1 MDRPNVF
8 NLPVF
13 LSLVAILIPLNLNA
27 QAGQRAALVIGNG
40 AYASSPLSNPPND
53 AADMAALF
61 RAADMEVL
69 ARTNLDLAG
78 MEQAVTDFIKL
89 LKGKDSAVVYYAGH
103 GMQVNGENYLIPIK
117 EDIRTDAQVR
127 SRSLSVS
134 DLLDRIKDSGVGT
147 AVLFLDACRDNP
159 FPGSSRSGSRGLTV
173 VAVPRDVETLVAY
186 ATEPG
191 STAADG
197 TARNGVFTAALLKN
211 LAEPGLN
218 IAEAMIKVRADVLA
232 LSGGKQSPRV
242 DLGLSRPWYLVDPE
256 TAARK
261 AREASGRANAELAA
275 LERELADRQT
285 RIGAAKDAAAREALE
300 LEQRKQEALRA
311 AKKLE
316 ADSLER
322 TAGFRRQAAEAEG
335 LKQAQVQ
342 ASIRAQEALSAAM
355 AKRRAELELLGSQAG
370 GDDPDG
376 LVASVE
382 RLRTAV
388 AEIRGQFDLSRQE
401 AERGIRAGFEPLFAV
416 FAKAEPELWET
427 DAEFAQRVRTDK
439 TKLEADRSA
448 TLANR
453 KTALDSEET
462 RQTAGL
468 QSQLDKAIAV
478 LEGKTWSLPA
488 SQVRVEP
495 GTYDRNTRLWPIQIT
510 SLDPLIE
517 AEETIIID
525 FSKSADLRTELT
537 AFDRAVKANALAG
550 EIGWGIRGD
559 PPNKRYFLVLR
570 SLAVRNLETGKA
582 VATASPRKDLAHF
595 TAGNRSAALSLT
607 KADVDFSVPS
617 GELPATVYV
626 NGQALGTTPLA
637 TRFQA
642 GQAEV
647 RYLWSDGTE
656 WKEIQTWTGGA
667 RYTLDPSM
675 PRVFVDFSVPTG
687 ELPAMVYVDGRA
699 LGTTPFATRFKVGQF
714 EVRFL
719 WPDGTEWK
727 ETQTWTVDAK
737 YTLRPV
743 VYRLPKG
750 EIHIKGGSFQMGS
763 DSGESDEKPMHTVRV
778 SDFYMM
784 KTEVT
789 QKDYTALMGTNPSNF
804 KGDTLPVEQVSWY
817 EAVAYANKLS
827 QKDGLRPV
835 YIINGTK
842 VNWDRKAN
850 GWRLPTEAEW
860 EYAARGGVSNQGYA
874 YASSNDAGTV
884 AWYDGNSG
892 NKTNPVGTKAPN
904 VLGLYDLS
912 GNVWEWCW
920 DWYTTYSNGIK
931 TDPAGA
937 ASGSYRIF
945 RSGSWFSVISYLH
958 STYRNFNTPDS
969 RYYDIGFRLV
979 RGN

>member
-1 MDRPNVF
+1 MDRPNLL
-8 NLPVF
+8 NLPVI
-13 LSLVAILIPLNLNA
+13 LTLLAILIPLNLNA

-40 AYASSPLSNPPND
+40 AYASSPLANPPND

-69 ARTNLDLAG
+69 TRTNLDLAG
-78 MEQAVTDFIKL
+78 MEQAVTDFVRL

-117 EDIRTDAQVR
+117 EDIRSDTQVR
-127 SRSLSVS
+127 SRSLSVT
-134 DLLDRIKDSGVGT
+134 DLLGRIKDSGVGT

-300 LEQRKQEALRA
+300 LEQRKQDALRA

-322 TAGFRRQAAEAEG
+322 TAAFRRQAAEAEG

-342 ASIRAQEALSAAM
+342 ASIRAQEALSVAM
-355 AKRRAELELLGSQAG
+355 AKRRAELELLGAQG
-370 GDDPDG
+370 DGDDPDG

-439 TKLEADRSA
+439 TKLEADRNA

-468 QSQLDKAIAV
+468 QSQLDKAIST

-495 GTYDRNTRLWPIQIT
+495 GTYDRNARLWPIKIT
-510 SLDPLIE
+510 SLDPIIE

-525 FSKSADLRTELT
+525 FSKSTDLRTELT

-559 PPNKRYFLVLR
+559 PANKRYFLVLR
-570 SLAVRNLETGKA
+570 TLAVRNLETGEV
-582 VATASPRKDLAHF
+582 VATSSPRKDLAHF
-595 TAGNRSAALSLT
+595 TAGNRSSALSLT
-607 KADVDFSVPS
+607 KAYVDFSVPS
-617 GELPATVYV
+617 SELSAMVQV
-626 NGQALGTTPLA
+626 DGQTLGTTPLA
-637 TRFQA
+637 TRIKA
-642 GQAEV
+642 GQVEV

-656 WKEIQTWTGGA
+656 WKEIQTWTAG
-667 RYTLDPSM
+667 
-675 PRVFVDFSVPTG
+675 
-687 ELPAMVYVDGRA
+687 
-699 LGTTPFATRFKVGQF
+699 
-714 EVRFL
+714 
-719 WPDGTEWK
+719 
-727 ETQTWTVDAK
+727 AK
-737 YTLRPV
+737 YDLRPNKPLNIK
-743 VYRLPKG
+743 LPIRG
-750 EIHIKGGSFQMGS
+750 EILIKGGTFRMGS
-763 DSGESDEKPMHTVRV
+763 DSGESDEKPVHEVRV
-778 SDFYMM
+778 SEFYMM

-789 QKDYTALMGTNPSNF
+789 QKDYAALMGTNPSRF
-804 KGDTLPVEQVSWY
+804 KRDTQPVEQVSWY
-817 EAVAYANKLS
+817 DAVAYANKLS

-835 YIINGTK
+835 YTISGTN
-842 VNWDRKAN
+842 VSCDWSAN

-860 EYAARGGVSNQGYA
+860 EYAARGGQSSRGYT
-874 YASSNDAGTV
+874 YAGSNDVGSV
-884 AWYDGNSG
+884 AWYSSNSG
-892 NKTNPVGTKAPN
+892 STTKPVGTKAAN
-904 VLGLYDLS
+904 ELGLYDLS

-920 DWYTTYSNGIK
+920 DWYGSYSGGSQS
-931 TDPAGA
+931 DPRGA
-937 ASGSYRIF
+937 ASGSSRVLRGGGWLSGASYA
-945 RSGSWFSVISYLH
+945 RSAGRNGD
-958 STYRNFNTPDS
+958 TPAYRNGNL
-969 RYYDIGFRLV
+969 GFRLV
-979 RGN
+979 RPQVRGN